1 MIMEMTNEYAV
12 GKWYE
17 SPRTG
22 TSASPAQ
29 GSIESSGNS
38 ADINSSVAEHMGA
51 FFLDPSG
58 SQRARYYHQS
68 MHAPY
73 GSVASH
79 GKSKLSLIEYYW
91 AAVYLLCLYSSV
103 IVYWLLFCVTSL
115 ILSMLHFFS
124 LFAKFSEIQ
133 NCDLAKKMLFGFEY
147 IF

>member
-1 MIMEMTNEYAV
+1 MIMEMTNESAV
-12 GKWYE
+12 GRWYE

-29 GSIESSGNS
+29 ASIEGGSSS
-38 ADINSSVAEHMGA
+38 DLNSSVAEHMGA

-79 GKSKLSLIEYYW
+79 
-91 AAVYLLCLYSSV
+91 
-103 IVYWLLFCVTSL
+103 
-115 ILSMLHFFS
+115 
-124 LFAKFSEIQ
+124 
-133 NCDLAKKMLFGFEY
+133 
-147 IF
+147 